1 MACNC
6 TGQFANVNITLNTL
20 QNDFNSLTGNIL
32 YNYNQL
38 TRVSSQ
44 ISNVS
49 GVLTNGTGNIVTG
62 NLIVTNNTNITK
74 NLTLTNGNI
83 NVTKDLFLSNVITL
97 GTDNGL
103 SGEVIRSSGTSTL
116 PIWNSAILT
125 GTTQTLNGL
134 SSGDFTG
141 IPSWANRVTMIIDG
155 ASTVGTND
163 PILYLGTSSG
173 YATSGYLGAVRGNNA
188 AASQNYTNFI
198 YLWNSGTWAG
208 TYILYTTIVLYNM
221 GSNLWVFE
229 FTSSRSDGAYA
240 ATGTGSIALSGTL
253 DRIRVSAG
261 STGAGGTFDAGSV
274 NIQYN

>member
-6 TGQFANVNITLNTL
+6 TGQFANVNITLDTL
-20 QNDFNSLTGNIL
+20 QNDFNNLTGNIL

-125 GTTQTLNGL
+125 DTTQTLNGFV
-134 SSGDFTG
+134 SIEFTG
-141 IPSWANRVTMIIDG
+141 IPSWVNRVTMIIDG
-155 ASTVGTND
+155 ASTTTTSD
-163 PILYLGTSSG
+163 PAVRVGTSSG
-173 YATSGYLGAVRGNNA
+173 YVTSGYLGAIRGNNGA
-188 AASQNYTNFI
+188 ATINYTGEI
-198 YLWNSGTWAG
+198 RVWNNTTWSA
-208 TYILYTTIVLYNM
+208 TNVFYTVIVLYNM

-229 FTSSRSDGAYA
+229 VTSSTSNAAYA
-240 ATGTGSIALSGTL
+240 ATGTGSITLPGTL
-253 DRIRVSAG
+253 DRIVIATGG
-261 STGAGGTFDAGSV
+261 SFDAGSV